1 MFGRMSIYRNAS
13 ATTTALRDSG
23 HTPIN
28 HHLIVIFK
36 LSTSGHQI
44 FRVVSEGI
52 KVGEINLM

>member
-1 MFGRMSIYRNAS
+1 MFGLMSIYRNAS

-36 LSTSGHQI
+36 LSMSDLQI
-44 FRVVSEGI
+44 FGVGSDGT
-52 KVGEINLM
+52 KVDEINLM